1 MTQTLKLLWRDNKVL
16 LAGFVLALAVML
28 FFALRTAMFWI
39 YWADPAHRNQTIE
52 PWMTPRYIAHSWDV
66 PPPVVGDALGLEP
79 GGPRITMAD
88 VAAREGIGFETLVAR
103 VMAAILAHR
112 AAREPE
118 RPERGT

>member
-1 MTQTLKLLWRDNKVL
+1 MTGTLRLLWRDNKLL

-28 FFALRTAMFWI
+28 FFAVRTTLFWI
-39 YWADPAHRNQTIE
+39 YWNDPAHRNQAIE

-66 PPPVVGDALGLEP
+66 PPKVVGDALGLEP

-88 VAAREGIGFETLVAR
+88 LAARDGIGLDEIVAK

-112 AAREPE
+112 AERELE
-118 RPERGT
+118 RSERGR